1 MGIDVPPQQRVNAG
15 ERDAQ
20 AHADAAELV
29 VQHQAGVPYLAKE
42 RCMKWKLIKLITTY
56 YKAKRSWNQKSSKPC
71 TGLRTELTHMTE
83 ADLQEY
89 GKRTYFDA
97 RNAEDIFSTV
107 NNGKPTSA

>member
-1 MGIDVPPQQRVNAG
+1 
-15 ERDAQ
+15 
-20 AHADAAELV
+20 
-29 VQHQAGVPYLAKE
+29 
-42 RCMKWKLIKLITTY
+42 MKWKLIKLITTY
-56 YKAKRSWNQKSSKPC
+56 YKAKRTWNQKSSKPC